1 MILCCHS
8 IWYDIAQS
16 HMGDHLVCIK
26 KGAQQGYFVR
36 RSWMDMDDMSN
47 FENLNGHLF
56 TYGHNRKP

>member
-1 MILCCHS
+1 
-8 IWYDIAQS
+8 
-16 HMGDHLVCIK
+16 MGDHLVCIK